1 MSNNRIEN
9 ASRNIAVGIISN
21 IILMLMPFVNRTVI
35 IYTLGAEY
43 TGLGSLFSSVLCV
56 LSITELGFNAAI
68 VYSMYSPIAKKDYS
82 AVQKLVALYRHV
94 YKIVGII
101 ITVLGISLLPFLRY
115 LINGDIP
122 ANINLY
128 ILYILF
134 LIDTVLGYYLF
145 AYKESVIIASQRQ
158 DISYLIRTGCRVGQY
173 TLQFIFLLLARN
185 YYVYVILGIVGT
197 LITNLLLAVVSDTMF
212 PEYKIKNIERAH
224 LTKDMKRQMTALL
237 INRICSVTRNSLD
250 SIIISSYF
258 GLVVVAIYNNYYY
271 IMNAVYTIL
280 LSIGHSI
287 TAVVGNSLVL
297 ETSEKNH
304 KDLINLSF
312 MNTWITGL
320 AVICM
325 VCLYQPFMQIWV
337 GEALMLSDYNMILF
351 GVYFYVLCMCTIRNQ
366 YITASGTQEHYKTGY
381 ILQLIGNIV
390 LNIVLGKLWGIT
402 GIILAT
408 IITTFF
414 IDFLYMTS
422 VLFKTYFK
430 DFSGLAFILKN
441 MKWLLEVIV
450 VASVTLFITSMVHVG
465 NWLGLIIR
473 LIISII
479 IPNVFFW
486 LLWRKTNE
494 YQYGKSAISKV
505 LIKFTRK

>member
-1 MSNNRIEN
+1 MNNNRLEK
-9 ASRNIAVGIISN
+9 ASRNIAVGMISN

-35 IYTLGAEY
+35 IYTLGVEY
-43 TGLGSLFSSVLCV
+43 TGLGSLFSSVLTV

-82 AVQKLVALYRHV
+82 AVQKLVALYRYV
-94 YKIVGII
+94 YKLVGIC
-101 ITVLGISLLPFLRY
+101 ITILGIVLLPFLRY
-115 LINGDIP
+115 FINGDIP
-122 ANINLY
+122 SSINLY
-128 ILYILF
+128 VLYILF
-134 LIDTVLGYYLF
+134 LLDTVLGYFLF

-173 TLQFIFLLLARN
+173 ILQFAFLLFTHN
-185 YYVYVILGIVGT
+185 YYIYVIVGIVGT
-197 LITNLLLAVVSDTMF
+197 LLTNILLGIVSDTMY
-212 PEYKIKNIERAH
+212 PEYIIKSKERAH

-312 MNTWITGL
+312 MNTWFTGL

-337 GEALMLSDYNMILF
+337 GNSLMLSNYNMVLF
-351 GVYFYVLCMCTIRNQ
+351 CVYFYVLCMCTIRNQ

-414 IDFLYMTS
+414 IDFLYMTC
-422 VLFKTYFK
+422 VLFKTYFR
-430 DFSGLAFILKN
+430 DFSGLEYILKN
-441 MKWLLEVIV
+441 MKWLLEIIA
-450 VASVTLFITSMVHVG
+450 VAFITYFISSRINIG
-465 NWLGLIIR
+465 NWLGLIVK
-473 LIISII
+473 LIISFSIS
-479 IPNVFFW
+479 NVFFW
-486 LLWRKTNE
+486 ALWRKSSE
-494 YQYGKSAISKV
+494 FQYGKSAISKILV
-505 LIKFTRK
+505 KFLRK